1 MFNIAIWDD
10 EKALISEL
18 KDNLKKYASETGKE
32 FCFFV
37 YHDGSELLQEY
48 RSDYDLIFMDIKME
62 KLNGLKTA
70 EEIRKMDSM
79 ICPLSSRQVKYLK
92 FSAGDTCISIWDAGI
107 FLYEKNTARLRKIRL
122 LV

>member
-48 RSDYDLIFMDIKME
+48 RSDYDLID
-62 KLNGLKTA
+62 
-70 EEIRKMDSM
+70 RKS
-79 ICPLSSRQVKYLK
+79 V
-92 FSAGDTCISIWDAGI
+92 
-107 FLYEKNTARLRKIRL
+107 
-122 LV
+122 V